1 MEDSFLQYI
10 DLFLIVG
17 SQYNSMEEKGY
28 RALLESEGKYYFDG
42 QISEAFQDNRKDLQN
57 L

>member
-57 L
+57 